1 MRTKDTATLLTAT
14 GEDLDKIAENICPRR
29 PVPLAPGED
38 PPPAVDG
45 HALPSGTRWESD
57 QEYRERVMANMMP
70 PRIGSDTTGVVAS
83 ARPHIVVPDDLP
95 ERVVDLEAQMQ
106 RMEATILPPDLTG
119 IGTALDAL
127 GKRLEGHHVSMDE
140 MEKTIDNH
148 GDYIVKAHCR
158 LDQMAGTVRDMD
170 ARFDAWETKMI
181 EEQNRYTR
189 QVSDLV
195 TLLNDHEK
203 DEKNRV
209 TYAVAES
216 NKAVG
221 GANRALEL
229 ARMNRQA
236 GDAVSADVGKLARA
250 IGALECRVNDLAG
263 PGEPKMDAA
272 MVDMRRE
279 LARLAQLGIEHDNSI
294 GEAFDRLND
303 MKSALRDLTTP
314 EPLSFGTA
322 PTPEPAP
329 FHGEARCNKCGD
341 RIVAWERDIA
351 SLEDAAKY
359 VGKLKDSERAADAE
373 ITRLRAAVSK
383 NREDIER
390 YKDAAESAEVSAAGA
405 VAGLEAQ
412 AAEMIGALQSHEK
425 RLDQHHQTLQKLWTH
440 WAMTPDH
447 PANELKKELDRAISA
462 ERAAVAELDRLRVT
476 SLCIPEDLARRVL
489 AWDRAGDMA
498 EGNALILMDAIQR
511 HLREAPTVPEP
522 CDGWIP
528 VGERL
533 PDDGVEVLA
542 WGCWA
547 EDQTEEDWRLW
558 HANYG
563 DGHGGG
569 WWTVGQCREALS
581 PVTHWMPLPPPP
593 KS

>member
-1 MRTKDTATLLTAT
+1 M
-14 GEDLDKIAENICPRR
+14 
-29 PVPLAPGED
+29 
-38 PPPAVDG
+38 
-45 HALPSGTRWESD
+45 S
-57 QEYRERVMANMMP
+57 QEHK
-70 PRIGSDTTGVVAS
+70 S

-106 RMEATILPPDLTG
+106 RMEATILPPNLTG

-127 GKRLEGHHVSMDE
+127 GKRLEGHHVSMDAL
-140 MEKTIDNH
+140 EK
-148 GDYIVKAHCR
+148 GLSKADRQTEQAAEKIKDLEGILRDGEVLDDIHRR
-158 LDQMAGTVRDMD
+158 LDGL
-170 ARFDAWETKMI
+170 ARVQDSHIGRIPAA
-181 EEQNRYTR
+181 
-189 QVSDLV
+189 
-195 TLLNDHEK
+195 EK
-203 DEKNRV
+203 R
-209 TYAVAES
+209 
-216 NKAVG
+216 
-221 GANRALEL
+221 ANRALEL
-229 ARMNRQA
+229 ARVNRQA

-250 IGALECRVNDLAG
+250 LGALECRVNDLAG

-314 EPLSFGTA
+314 EPLSFGAA
-322 PTPEPAP
+322 PTPEPADAP
-329 FHGEARCNKCGD
+329 RCLNCGCTID
-341 RIVAWERDIA
+341 RWADEVAD
-351 SLEDAAKY
+351 
-359 VGKLKDSERAADAE
+359 LK
-373 ITRLRAAVSK
+373 VK
-383 NREDIER
+383 
-390 YKDAAESAEVSAAGA
+390 
-405 VAGLEAQ
+405 
-412 AAEMIGALQSHEK
+412 
-425 RLDQHHQTLQKLWTH
+425 
-440 WAMTPDH
+440 
-447 PANELKKELDRAISA
+447 LDRAISA
-462 ERAAVAELDRLRVT
+462 ERAAVAELHHATVT
-476 SLCIPEDLARRVL
+476 GQYIPEDLARRVL